1 MADQTDSRSGT
12 TREEERPLPPAP
24 PARGKD
30 QALWVGLFL
39 VLGLVALLAALFVL
53 TDAAI
58 FRGRYIVTTHVPD
71 AGGIRRGDP
80 VRMLGVNIGR
90 VQRFQIE
97 REKGRVA
104 IRLEIEGEYDI
115 PKDSHV
121 ELESQGIIG
130 GMQANV
136 VPGTSKEMLKYGDE
150 IPGRGASDVMADTDA
165 IVAKVNDSLD
175 RVARLLS
182 DENIRNIS
190 GTTSN
195 ANAAT
200 TDMRGLIRELSGT
213 VTEQRAQLNELT
225 GTLQRTS
232 TRFESLAS
240 RPELD
245 RGVERIDTLTARLDT
260 VTQSLD
266 RTAKSVETV
275 TARFERGEGT
285 LGRLSREDEVYKN
298 LNEALNNMK
307 EATANMNRLVED
319 VRKNPK
325 RYFDF
330 SVF

>member
-1 MADQTDSRSGT
+1 MADETDSRDGT
-12 TREEERPLPPAP
+12 TPEEERQLPPAP

-39 VLGLVALLAALFVL
+39 VLGLVALLGALFVL

-58 FRGRYIVTTHVPD
+58 FRGRYIITTNVPD

-90 VQRFQIE
+90 VQRFEIQ
-97 REKGRVA
+97 REQGRVA
-104 IRLEIEGEYDI
+104 IRLEIEGEYEV

-130 GMQANV
+130 GMQANII
-136 VPGTSKEMLKYGDE
+136 PGKSNEMVKYGDVIAGRSAPDMLANTDE
-150 IPGRGASDVMADTDA
+150 IVG
-165 IVAKVNDSLD
+165 KVNDSLD

-195 ANAAT
+195 ASAAT
-200 TDMRGLIRELSGT
+200 ADMRGLIRELNGT
-213 VTEQRAQLNELT
+213 VTEQRAQLNELM

-232 TRFESLAS
+232 TRFETLSNK
-240 RPELD
+240 PELD
-245 RGVERIDTLTARLDT
+245 RSFERIDTLTARMDT

-266 RTAKSVETV
+266 RTAKSVEAV

-307 EATANMNRLVED
+307 EATANLNRLAED